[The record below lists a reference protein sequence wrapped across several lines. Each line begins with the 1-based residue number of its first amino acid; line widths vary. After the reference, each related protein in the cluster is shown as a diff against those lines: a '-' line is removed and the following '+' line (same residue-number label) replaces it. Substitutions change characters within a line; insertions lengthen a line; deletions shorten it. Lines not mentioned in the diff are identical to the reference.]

1 MKIIFFGTPK
11 ESAECLEAINRN
23 FDVIFVYTKKD
34 KIRSRGNLKTY
45 TPVKETAMK
54 LNINYSTSVPNYK
67 ELKILNPDLI
77 VLCSYGN
84 ILDIDVI
91 NSSKYGALNIHPSL
105 LPKYRGASPII
116 TAILDGCKETGVSI
130 MKMDQGLDT
139 GPILSQTHIKILSS
153 DNAETLTQKL
163 FKEGTKLLLDTITK
177 IDTSDY
183 FEMPQ
188 DNTKATMTKLIKKS
202 YGKINWDEKVKIIER
217 QIRAY
222 YPWPMAF
229 SFWNQ
234 KNIKII
240 KAKISQHVFEKPGYV
255 KKTEHNNI
263 VVATKEGS
271 LELDI
276 VQLEGKKPTNIQ
288 DFVNGRPEF
297 IGSILK

>member
-54 LNINYSTSVPNYK
+54 LNINYSTSVPSYK

-91 NSSKYGALNIHPSL
+91 NSSKY
-105 LPKYRGASPII
+105 
-116 TAILDGCKETGVSI
+116 
-130 MKMDQGLDT
+130 
-139 GPILSQTHIKILSS
+139 SS

-163 FKEGTKLLLDTITK
+163 FKEGTKLLLHTITK
-177 IDTSDY
+177 MDTSDY

-255 KKTEHNNI
+255 KKTEYNNI

>member
-1 MKIIFFGTPK
+1 MTILK
-11 ESAECLEAINRN
+11 C
-23 FDVIFVYTKKD
+23 
-34 KIRSRGNLKTY
+34 LKT
-45 TPVKETAMK
+45 T
-54 LNINYSTSVPNYK
+54 
-67 ELKILNPDLI
+67 LK
-77 VLCSYGN
+77 
-84 ILDIDVI
+84 
-91 NSSKYGALNIHPSL
+91 
-105 LPKYRGASPII
+105 
-116 TAILDGCKETGVSI
+116 
-130 MKMDQGLDT
+130 Q
-139 GPILSQTHIKILSS
+139 
-153 DNAETLTQKL
+153 
-163 FKEGTKLLLDTITK
+163 
-177 IDTSDY
+177 
-183 FEMPQ
+183 
-188 DNTKATMTKLIKKS
+188 S